1 MIVRFVYYKKSNK
14 DKIMRYISFIPYVVF
29 IYGKNEGLWEW
40 WPAFFIAV
48 ALNGFLHML
57 LMKYY

>member
-1 MIVRFVYYKKSNK
+1 
-14 DKIMRYISFIPYVVF
+14 MRYISFIPYAVF

-48 ALNGFLHML
+48 ALNGCLHML